1 MLREN
6 TMIREAA
13 AELQKAFK
21 EGAGKDVIQA
31 AFDKFGQAIAA
42 TVQADFETANGDVR
56 VLAQRDFRQLTSEE
70 TKYYQALIDAG
81 KQKNPKQVYDGL
93 LDDKV
98 MPNTVIEDVFKDL
111 REEHPLLSRIRFQ
124 SVEYLTRWI
133 LNDHTVQTA
142 RWGDINDEITKEI
155 VSAFQTIEIT
165 SISERGNPGSSRG
178 GDRVRHGRLYADRHG
193 QRHSQGRSGHRR
205 SLSAE
210 DGG

>member
-21 EGAGKDVIQA
+21 EGAEKDVIQA

-56 VLAQRDFRQLTSEE
+56 ILAQRGFRQLTSEE

-111 REEHPLLSRIRFQ
+111 RFSPR
-124 SVEYLTRWI
+124 
-133 LNDHTVQTA
+133 
-142 RWGDINDEITKEI
+142 
-155 VSAFQTIEIT
+155 SA
-165 SISERGNPGSSRG
+165 SSP
-178 GDRVRHGRLYADRHG
+178 
-193 QRHSQGRSGHRR
+193 SNI
-205 SLSAE
+205 
-210 DGG
+210 